1 VVRFAAVR
9 RQESDVNPDDVHPDD
24 VPIRY
29 ASTLVL
35 IDDRP
40 DLQVLMLRRNAH
52 SEFVA
57 DYWMFPGGALDDQD
71 GHSDADSLSPT
82 LSQKEANLCLRIDD
96 GARNY
101 WIAALR
107 ETFEE
112 AFVLLASSRENGQ
125 PVDLRDTAVASRFEA
140 HRTAVE
146 RGERTFFEIL
156 RDENLV
162 LDVDAMH
169 YIARWI
175 TPQGPPRR
183 YDTRFFLAAMPQHQ
197 TATHDNREA
206 VHSEWIRPTDALQR
220 FTEGESLMLPP
231 TRGVLQVLSAFDNS
245 QQALAEAA
253 AQRNDAD
260 RAARRTGTSIDGPL
274 LLPGDAGYDAAS
286 PLPFA
291 WVRFVAP
298 PRLRATP
305 PVPYR

>member
-1 VVRFAAVR
+1 M
-9 RQESDVNPDDVHPDD
+9 NPDD
-24 VPIRY
+24 VPIRH
-29 ASTLVL
+29 AATLVL
-35 IDDRP
+35 IDDQP
-40 DLQVLMLRRNAH
+40 DLKVLMLRRNAH

-71 GHSDADSLSPT
+71 GHSDADALFPT
-82 LSQKEANLCLRIDD
+82 LSEQDANLRLRVGE
-96 GARNY
+96 GARNF

-112 AFVLLASSRENGQ
+112 AFVLLASSREDGQ
-125 PVDLRDTAVASRFEA
+125 PVDLHDPGVASRFEA

-146 RGERTFFEIL
+146 CGERPFFEIL
-156 RDENLV
+156 RDEDLV

-175 TPQGPPRR
+175 TPEGPPRR
-183 YDTRFFLAAMPQHQ
+183 YDTRFFLAAMPQRQ

-206 VHSEWIRPTDALQR
+206 VHSEWIRPTEALRR
-220 FTEGESLMLPP
+220 FATGESLMLPP

-245 QQALAEAA
+245 QLALAEAA
-253 AQRNDAD
+253 AQQNAPD
-260 RAARRTGTSIDGPL
+260 RVAHRTGEDVNGPL
-274 LLPGDAGYDAAS
+274 LLPGDDGYDAAS

-298 PRLRATP
+298 PRLRPTP